1 MRYIFCIRGLV
12 TLQHIPY
19 NSSYT
24 SLQTKGESDKRMNN
38 QFIGKPEYPPTP
50 PFPNM
55 PFPTQTMAMAM
66 LQDALNHISSKNPA
80 LERYKVAQKVLQA
93 SQMVLMNQRVPSP
106 SKDELKTTLD
116 VLCEIKK
123 ENVMTQAQKDS
134 IEAETEWYK
143 LLLEWLMPD

>member
-1 MRYIFCIRGLV
+1 MENSGYQL
-12 TLQHIPY
+12 IP
-19 NSSYT
+19 
-24 SLQTKGESDKRMNN
+24 
-38 QFIGKPEYPPTP
+38 
-50 PFPNM
+50 

-66 LQDALNHISSKNPA
+66 LQDVLDRISSKNPE

-93 SQMVLMNQRVPSP
+93 FQKVLMNQRVPSP

-134 IEAETEWYK
+134 IEAQTEWYK